1 MKNKIP
7 YIILLISITCS
18 VWYYRANTNKAQFSV
33 QLQEI
38 TYSNN
43 RNEFTGVFGNNYFNI
58 RKEIPIQYVNDYK
71 IGKYYYITIIQSPD
85 IFNFIYSMFMLL
97 LVNAGIFLIINR
109 ERL

>member
-38 TYSNN
+38 SYSDSD
-43 RNEFTGVFGNNYFNI
+43 NEFTGLFSNDYFNVI
-58 RKEIPIQYVNDYK
+58 KEIPIQYVNDYK
-71 IGKYYYITIIQSPD
+71 VGKYYYITIIQHPN
-85 IFNFIYSMFMLL
+85 ILCLYYC
-97 LVNAGIFLIINR
+97 
-109 ERL
+109 